1 MIHNETIDHQVN
13 HRTIRAFKEQ
23 PLNEEQLTT
32 LYEAARH
39 TSTSMFMQQF
49 SILHVTD
56 PHLRT
61 QVREISQ
68 QPYVGANGD
77 LFIFIVDLYR
87 NQQIREQEGNDDGR
101 LHTTDIFM
109 QAVEDTTLAV
119 QNFLTA
125 AESMG
130 LGGVILGSIRNNLE
144 KLVQVLNM
152 PKMTLPFLGIQVGVP
167 DQEPQLKPRLPQR
180 FIAFENHYPR
190 DFKVADL
197 AEYDQVVTQYYDL
210 RDANR
215 RIDSFTK
222 QINGDKLNKH
232 FTKRDEFALVAQKQ
246 GFALDWGKDLPK
258 QNIE

>member
-39 TSTSMFMQQF
+39 ASTSMFMQQF

-130 LGGVILGSIRNNLE
+130 LGGVILGSIQNNLE

-190 DFKVADL
+190 GFKVADL

-232 FTKRDEFALVAQKQ
+232 FTKRDEFGLVAQKQ

>member
-39 TSTSMFMQQF
+39 ASTSMFMQQF

-101 LHTTDIFM
+101 LHTTDIFI